1 MRTYRRQHYPGRH
14 PAARATLS
22 RRTAAALTVCALLCG
37 CGREP
42 ELSSLDQPAMESLK
56 SYRPGYQLNR
66 DGRVIHLAL
75 EGKHVGA
82 AALEQVRHLTE
93 LRCLSL
99 YGASVTDE
107 SLANLKGL
115 RRLEQLGLAATPI
128 TDKALNHLEKMACL
142 CELRLPKRGNLT
154 ARRVARLQQALPGL
168 DVHWQ
173 D

>member
-1 MRTYRRQHYPGRH
+1 V
-14 PAARATLS
+14 ARATIS
-22 RRTAAALTVCALLCG
+22 RRTAAALAGCAILCG

-42 ELSSLDQPAMESLK
+42 ELSSLDQPAIESLK
-56 SYRPGYQLNR
+56 SYNPVYQLNR
-66 DGRVIHLAL
+66 DGRVIQLAL
-75 EGKHVGA
+75 EGKQVGA

-99 YGASVTDE
+99 YGASVTDD

-128 TDKALNHLEKMACL
+128 TDKALSHLEKMACL
-142 CELRLPKRGNLT
+142 CEIWLPKKGKLT
-154 ARRVARLQQALPGL
+154 AGRVARLQQALPGL

-173 D
+173 E

>member
-1 MRTYRRQHYPGRH
+1 
-14 PAARATLS
+14 
-22 RRTAAALTVCALLCG
+22 
-37 CGREP
+37 
-42 ELSSLDQPAMESLK
+42 MESLK
-56 SYRPGYQLNR
+56 AYNPVYQLNNN
-66 DGRVIHLAL
+66 GRVIHLAL
-75 EGKHVGA
+75 DGKHVGA

-115 RRLEQLGLAATPI
+115 RQLEQLGLAATPI

-142 CELRLPKRGNLT
+142 CEIWLPRKGNLT
-154 ARRVARLQQALPGL
+154 PKRVARLQQALPGL